1 MEPGAMIPERLF
13 YVCRRICSDGS
24 DFWLVM
30 NSYTRRPASKTKFQ
44 SLAEAEAQRAK
55 LQADFDRRAMR
66 RFLLSG

>member
-1 MEPGAMIPERLF
+1 MIPERLF
-13 YVCRRICSDGS
+13 YVRQICSDGS

-30 NSYTRRPASKTKFQ
+30 NSYTRRPASKTKFR

-66 RFLLSG
+66 RFLLLG

>member
-1 MEPGAMIPERLF
+1 MIPERLF

-30 NSYTRRPASKTKFQ
+30 NSYTRRSASKTKFQ